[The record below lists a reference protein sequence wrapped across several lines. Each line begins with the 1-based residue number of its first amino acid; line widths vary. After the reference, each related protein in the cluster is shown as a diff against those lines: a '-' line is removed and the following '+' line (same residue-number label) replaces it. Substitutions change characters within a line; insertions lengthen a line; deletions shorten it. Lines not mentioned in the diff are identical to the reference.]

1 MSYED
6 LSYFGE
12 EEFKKNLAIYE
23 AMLKD
28 GSSAYMEADELTDI
42 AEYYL
47 MKGES
52 GKAYDCIHYA
62 LKLHPGSVDPLI
74 FLARQKMFADKL
86 DEAIAIRDQIADQQD
101 REVVF
106 FNLEMYLHQNKEKEA
121 GMYLDAVTENMEED
135 AEDFAYDVAY
145 VYLDY
150 NLYDTALVWAEKAL
164 AFHPESDKNL
174 KLKAEILICQNKTA
188 DAITIL
194 NRALDI
200 NPYNIFAWHS
210 LTEAYMQQND
220 LSKAI
225 ETVDFALAINEK
237 DYHGIQ
243 LKANCLFY
251 QGNYKEAH
259 HYFTLY
265 FEEFQSDEISYM
277 YDGVCLLNLQ
287 EYDEA
292 ISQLQKGIDLS
303 GPQSIERFHLYQ
315 QLSLA
320 YSKKGQLKE
329 AFDCIEKAG
338 LIRTFDYDISICKGN
353 MLLENGYREEA
364 NAYFEKALQ
373 DESPENLLKSHFF
386 IGISLTEN
394 NFYDEAEPHFRYI
407 LDNDRRP
414 SGLSGKVYG
423 YLALCALMQ
432 HHTAD
437 FLEYLKRGCEC
448 NDPYLEIT
456 IGRFIPNEVE
466 PSAFYQ
472 YVLLHPEQFIN
483 PDLPDDRPE
492 GEGK

>member
-12 EEFKKNLAIYE
+12 EEFKKNLAKYE

-28 GSSAYMEADELTDI
+28 GSSAYLEADELTDI

-62 LKLHPGSVDPLI
+62 LNLHPGSVDPLI
-74 FLARQKMFADKL
+74 FLARQKMFADQL
-86 DEAIAIRDQIADQQD
+86 DEAVAIRDQITDQQD

-106 FNLEMYLHQNKEKEA
+106 FNLELYLHQNKEKEA
-121 GMYLDAVTENMEED
+121 EMYLDAVSENLDNAD

-150 NLYDTALVWAEKAL
+150 NIYDTALVWAEKAL
-164 AFHPESDKNL
+164 SFHPESDKNL

-188 DAITIL
+188 EAITLL
-194 NRALDI
+194 NQALDI

-210 LTEAYMQQND
+210 LTEAYMQLND
-220 LSKAI
+220 FAKAI

-287 EYDEA
+287 QYDDA
-292 ISQLQKGIDLS
+292 ISQLQKGVRLS

-320 YSKKGQLKE
+320 YSKKGMLKE
-329 AFDCIEKAG
+329 AFDSIEKASR
-338 LIRTFDYDISICKGN
+338 IHTFDYDICICKGN
-353 MLLENGYREEA
+353 MLLENGYKEEA
-364 NAYFEKALQ
+364 DAYFKKALQ
-373 DESPENLLKSHFF
+373 DTSSDNLFRNHFF

-394 NFYDEAEPHFRYI
+394 CCYDEAEPHFRYI
-407 LDNDRRP
+407 LDNDTRP
-414 SGLSGKVYG
+414 SGLAGRVYG

-437 FLEYLKRGCEC
+437 FLHNLELGCQC

-456 IGRFIPNEVE
+456 VGRFIPNEVA
-466 PSAFYQ
+466 PSDFYQ
-472 YVLLHPEQFIN
+472 YVKLHPDQFIN
-483 PDLPDDRPE
+483 PDTLKDLSKE
-492 GEGK
+492 